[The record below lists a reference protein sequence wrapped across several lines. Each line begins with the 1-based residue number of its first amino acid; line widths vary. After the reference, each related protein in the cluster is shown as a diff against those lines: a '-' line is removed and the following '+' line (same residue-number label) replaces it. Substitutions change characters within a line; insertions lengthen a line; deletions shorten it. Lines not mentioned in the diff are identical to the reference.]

1 MVYALDIILMV
12 YAQIRKRLR
21 GGGGVEFEYAT
32 FTTHC
37 PWHAPSLPSDLMAS
51 TTTYG
56 ELF

>member
-1 MVYALDIILMV
+1 MV
-12 YAQIRKRLR
+12 YAQEIE
-21 GGGGVEFEYAT
+21 GGGCRIVEFEYAT